1 MPYVLV
7 TDFKLGLDKRR
18 MAVASPPGTLQTAK
32 NAHINRGGE
41 AEKAKAWVSTYTL
54 PAGTFGMRAA
64 GDNLYVFGSGVD
76 PGVPSGVS
84 YLRLQHPDGLDM
96 TALIASEVFSGV
108 VYSIAEFS
116 DGKRYHFYNTTL
128 VGDWYEGVV
137 RSTMTNMAGVAT
149 HLAGLI
155 DADTDYGA
163 SSVGNVITL
172 TGPLGRDVTV
182 TVAAENGGSFTDQTI
197 SVVETTDGLPAVSE
211 TRAAGAFTIYG
222 GSESAGVN
230 TISAITVNGVSVIAS
245 ALNFSVSPEV
255 TAQAIAN
262 AINTHTSSPD
272 YTASATG
279 STVTINAAV
288 GSGSTPNG
296 YVVSVTVTGNVI
308 LCVGSFSIT
317 DGSSGANTISSVK
330 VNGSTIT
337 TGAVSWTTS
346 HSNTAALI
354 VSNINANSGTSG
366 YNAYSDPGSSE
377 VLVGKLVV
385 TGTNPGGV
393 SLEATSTGDV
403 RINAQ
408 AAAGKF
414 TTTLNSAVVNMRNGV
429 AAFAGT
435 SDVWTV
441 TLGGTFDAGDK
452 FTVFVEDPIRGTL
465 EFGASRVAGLP
476 ANAVL
481 LTHNKKLYAASGSV
495 LAFSG
500 VANPTGFGTD
510 AVGAGTINVA
520 DEFNGSVQV
529 SALAPYQGQLSV
541 FSRNAVQIWNM
552 DPDPSL
558 NLKVQVITNQGT
570 LAADSVKPF
579 GDSDVFYLSDSGVRS
594 LRARAS
600 TDTATVFDV
609 GTPIDDL
616 VIEQLRT
623 VSEAVAA
630 GAIAEIEPTSGRY
643 MLQIGST
650 MYVFT
655 YFPGGKISAWSTYE
669 PGVSFTHLSKL
680 RNRLYGRSGNT
691 IYLLGGADNNTY
703 SASETVVELP
713 FLDGRQVATWKKWI
727 GLDVALEGAW
737 DVYIATD
744 PNNPDI
750 EDYVGE
756 FTATTMTM
764 LNIPFVSDGPL
775 LKLRFVS
782 TEAAYGRVSMVVAH
796 YNSGVSD

>member
-41 AEKAKAWVSTYTL
+41 VEKAKAFVSTYTL
-54 PAGTFGMRAA
+54 PANTFGMRAA
-64 GDNLYVFGSGVD
+64 GDSLYVFGSVAD
-76 PGVPSGVS
+76 PGVPSGVT
-84 YLRLQHPDGLDM
+84 YQRLQHPDGLTM
-96 TALIASEVFSGV
+96 TALVASEVYSGL
-108 VYSIAEFS
+108 VYAIAEFS
-116 DGKRYHFYNTTL
+116 DGKRYHFYDGVL

-155 DADTDYGA
+155 NADADYAA
-163 SSVGNVITL
+163 SSVGSVITI
-172 TGPLGRDVTV
+172 TGPLGRDVVTTV
-182 TVAAENGGSFTDQTI
+182 LAENGGTFTDQGIT
-197 SVVETTDGLPAVSE
+197 VVETTDGLPSISE
-211 TRAAGAFTIYG
+211 VKAAGAFTIYG

-230 TISAITVNGVSVIAS
+230 TIAAITVNGVSVIAS

-255 TAQAIAN
+255 TAQNIAN
-262 AINTHTSSPD
+262 AITTHNSTPE
-272 YTASATG
+272 YTATAVG

-308 LCVGSFSIT
+308 LCTGSFSIT
-317 DGSSGANTISSVK
+317 DGSSGANTVSSVK
-330 VNGSTIT
+330 VNGSAIT
-337 TGAVSWTTS
+337 TGSTSWTTS

-354 VSNINANSGTSG
+354 VTNINANSGTSG

-377 VLVGKLVV
+377 VLIGKLVV
-385 TGTNPGGV
+385 TGTSPGGL

-408 AAAGKF
+408 TAAGKF
-414 TTTLNSAVVNMRNGV
+414 TTNLNSAVVNMRNGV
-429 AAFAGT
+429 AAYAGT
-435 SDVWTV
+435 ADVWTV
-441 TLGGTFDAGDK
+441 TLSGTFDPGDK
-452 FTVFVEDPIRGTL
+452 FTVFIEDPIRGTL
-465 EFGASRVAGLP
+465 EFGASRVAGLL

-481 LTHNKKLYAASGSV
+481 RTHNKKLYTASGSV

-500 VANPTGFGTD
+500 VADPRGFGTD
-510 AVGAGTINVA
+510 ATGAGTINVA
-520 DEFNGSVQV
+520 DEFNGSVNV

-541 FSRNAVQIWNM
+541 FSRNAIQIWNM

-558 NLKVQVITNQGT
+558 NIKVQVISNQGA
-570 LAADSVKPF
+570 LSAESVKPF

-594 LRARAS
+594 LRARSS

-616 VIEQLRT
+616 IIENLRT
-623 VSEAVAA
+623 LSESQAAASVA
-630 GAIAEIEPTSGRY
+630 ELEPTSGRY
-643 MLQIGST
+643 MLQLGTTI
-650 MYVFT
+650 YVFT

-669 PGVSFTHLSKL
+669 PGISFSTFSRL
-680 RNRLYGRSGNT
+680 RNKLYARSGDT
-691 IYLLGGADNNTY
+691 IYLLGGTDNNTY

-713 FLDGRQVATWKKWI
+713 FLDGRQIATWKNWHSV
-727 GLDVALEGAW
+727 DFALEGTW
-737 DVYIATD
+737 DVYLATD
-744 PNNPDI
+744 PNNPSI
-750 EDYVGE
+750 EDYVGQ
-756 FTATTMTM
+756 FSATTVTMMT
-764 LNIPFVSDGPL
+764 IPIVTDGPL

-782 TEAAYGRVSMVVAH
+782 TTAAYGRVSMVVAH
-796 YNSGVSD
+796 YKGGVAE